1 MKITKELLKEKGACA
16 AGYRDFLKEYPVD
29 KYPDGVEYQELL
41 DCCAEKDFSYG
52 SWLLG
57 AFGKTDEVRK
67 IDGDLI
73 VEKGIIFAGRLEV
86 KGCIKAGLGI
96 KAGCGVETGGGIET
110 GSGIEAG
117 NGIKAGLGIKA
128 GWSIRAGK
136 GIETGYGIEAGGGIK
151 AGFGIKADEGIKAGY
166 GIKAGDGIEAGWG
179 IEAGEGI
186 EAGNGIKA
194 GGGIKAGWSIKAGF
208 GIKAGDGIEAGDE
221 FGIYAGLRFRITNKT
236 QRKIIAKERPENIM
250 CGEFEEKK
258 DDAVR

>member
-86 KGCIKAGLGI
+86 KGCIKAGG
-96 KAGCGVETGGGIET
+96 
-110 GSGIEAG
+110 
-117 NGIKAGLGIKA
+117 
-128 GWSIRAGK
+128 
-136 GIETGYGIEAGGGIK
+136 
-151 AGFGIKADEGIKAGY
+151 
-166 GIKAGDGIEAGWG
+166 GIEAGWG
-179 IEAGEGI
+179 IDV
-186 EAGNGIKA
+186 
-194 GGGIKAGWSIKAGF
+194 GG
-208 GIKAGDGIEAGDE
+208 GIEAGDE
-221 FGIYAGLRFRITNKT
+221 FGIYAGLHFRITNKT